1 MWTDGM
7 LSYGTVFWSKKQR
20 GEKHRE
26 KREQIQSA
34 VSVRAFWR
42 LCFVRAFSRP
52 LSCVSKLS
60 VVFPQTK
67 QTRREV
73 EERGL
78 L

>member
-42 LCFVRAFSRP
+42 LCFTRAFSRP
-52 LSCVSKLS
+52 LSCVSKLCC
-60 VVFPQTK
+60 FPPNKTN
-67 QTRREV
+67 RREV